1 MDELIT
7 FTEAMQILK
16 VSRATLNRWINSGK
30 ITKLKLG
37 EGRRGMVRF
46 RKDDIEKFINN
57 SANQGQKI
65 K

>member
-46 RKDDIEKFINN
+46 RKEDIEKFITD
-57 SANQGQKI
+57 SVTQGRNTE
-65 K
+65 

>member
-16 VSRATLNRWINSGK
+16 VSRATLNRWVSNGK

-37 EGRRGMVRF
+37 DGRKGAVRF
-46 RKDDIEKFINN
+46 RKEDIEKFLNESINE
-57 SANQGQKI
+57 K
-65 K
+65 